1 MSYLRGD
8 TETVDCI
15 FCQAKDKVNSE
26 ETNLVVYRGLRV
38 LAILNKYP
46 YTNGHMLLAP
56 AAHVSSLEDLSG
68 EVMAELSMLCQMSLR
83 VLRRAYNP
91 DGFNVGVNIGAAGGA
106 GLPDHVHMHVLPR
119 WEGDTNFMTTVMET
133 RIVPEELAETRGR
146 LRDLM
151 SDLINVDDQ

>member
-1 MSYLRGD
+1 MSYLRGE
-8 TETVDCI
+8 TEAEDCI
-15 FCQAKDKVNSE
+15 FCRAMDEVNSD
-26 ETNLVVYRGLRV
+26 ETNLVLHRGLRV

-56 AAHVSSLEDLSG
+56 AVHVSSLEELSA
-68 EVMAELSMLCQMSLR
+68 EVMVELSMLCQTALR
-83 VLRRAYNP
+83 VLRGAYGP

-106 GLPDHVHMHVLPR
+106 GLPEHVHMHVLPR

-133 RIVPEELAETRGR
+133 RIVPEELAATRSR

-151 SDLINVDDQ
+151 SDLINVDDE